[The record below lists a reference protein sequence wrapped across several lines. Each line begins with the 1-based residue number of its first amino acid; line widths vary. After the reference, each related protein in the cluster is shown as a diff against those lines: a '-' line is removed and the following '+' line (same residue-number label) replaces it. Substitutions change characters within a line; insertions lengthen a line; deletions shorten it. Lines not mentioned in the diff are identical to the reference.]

1 MKQST
6 KNLALLAATVAFAT
20 MPSLA
25 VAAISGGQ
33 TLGEIAGNTDSS
45 MAGVKTAAVGFS
57 YTMAFVCAIAA
68 IFKFWAHSKDDR
80 STPLKTPFVMLIA
93 ACLFVSLPF
102 ILSSGTKTLFKQD
115 TIEAPNA
122 NYN

>member
-1 MKQST
+1 MNQKT
-6 KNLALLAATVAFAT
+6 KNTALLAAAVLLAA
-20 MPSLA
+20 MPTIGMAA
-25 VAAISGGQ
+25 VGGGQ
-33 TLGEIAGNTDSS
+33 TLGEIAGNADAS
-45 MAGVKTAAVGFS
+45 MAGVKQAAVGFS
-57 YTMAFVCAIAA
+57 YTMAFVCAIGA

-115 TIEAPNA
+115 TIEAPNS